1 MILSSMI
8 LLITSIA
15 FTIFI
20 ALNPV
25 SLGIIVLAI
34 ALLLAITFSYSISSW
49 VAFLIFLIY
58 IGGIL
63 VIFSYFVAIVP
74 NQNLSIIHIIL
85 SIALS
90 IISLTIITK
99 SINIKLPIHTTF
111 IKRFNSLYTRSNIYT
126 LILLA
131 SILLFTIIVVVK
143 LTILTKGPLRPFIY
157 SYV

>member
-111 IKRFNSLYTRSNIYT
+111 INRFNSLYTRSNIYT

-157 SYV
+157 S